1 MAKFYILDYDL
12 VRYTHIHMQDKLNM
26 ITHFP
31 KDKKYINKTSYR
43 VKYERFSHFGG
54 DIYL

>member
-1 MAKFYILDYDL
+1 
-12 VRYTHIHMQDKLNM
+12 MQDKFNM